1 MTKLIVA
8 NWKANLN
15 LRASLQLAKAYARAF
30 QKSKHPVVACPSELA
45 LAGVK
50 DILKKSPIKLGAQN
64 VYSQPNGAY
73 TGEVS
78 AQTLKDLGC
87 RYVIIGHSE
96 RRQYLEESDAL
107 INLKIKVALAVK
119 LIPIV
124 CVGENWAKRRAQQH
138 QAFVKDQLQCAFKN
152 IKTKQ
157 EIIIAYEPIWAIGTG
172 KVIKPTDAQIM
183 QQYIKQTAQAILGQ
197 QAKLKVLYG
206 GSVTAQNATALLA
219 VDSVDGLLIGGTSL
233 QVVAMKKIANIK

>member
-8 NWKANLN
+8 NWKAQLN
-15 LRASLQLAKAYARAF
+15 LKASLQLAKAYATAF
-30 QKSKHPVVACPSELA
+30 KKSKQPVVACPSEFA
-45 LAGVK
+45 LVEVRN
-50 DILKKSPIKLGAQN
+50 ILQKSSVKLGAQN
-64 VYSQPNGAY
+64 VFSQPNGAY

-87 RYVIIGHSE
+87 SYVIIGHSE
-96 RRQYLEESDAL
+96 RRQYLGESCEL
-107 INLKIKVALAVK
+107 INAKIKAALAAK

-124 CVGENWAKRRAQQH
+124 CVGENWAKRQAKQS
-138 QAFVKDQLQCAFKN
+138 QAFVKGQLQRALKN

-157 EIIIAYEPIWAIGTG
+157 DIIIAYEPIWAIGTG
-172 KVIKPTDAQIM
+172 KVIKPSDAQIM
-183 QQYIKQTAQAILGQ
+183 QQYIKQTAQALLGQ

-206 GSVTAQNATALLA
+206 GSVTAQNAVALLA

-233 QVVAMKKIANIK
+233 EISAMKKIANIK